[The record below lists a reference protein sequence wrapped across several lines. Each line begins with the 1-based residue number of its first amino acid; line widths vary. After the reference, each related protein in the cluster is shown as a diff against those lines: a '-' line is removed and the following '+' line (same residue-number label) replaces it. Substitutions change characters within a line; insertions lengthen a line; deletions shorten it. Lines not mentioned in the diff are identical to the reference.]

1 MILEQVITESESLG
15 PVVIVGDFNAH
26 LGKLG
31 GSRGLGDPNVQG
43 VLLHDLLDGC
53 ELNVVSLGSLSS
65 GETYT
70 YRSGSTTTIV
80 DYVLMDLDAVSL
92 LRSCETLSEAD
103 LNISNHLPLAVDMMC
118 GSVGKLE
125 EGDSIAKIDWDGA
138 RRSGDLLG
146 YMAEVKE
153 RLAPFL
159 NGSYIDVG
167 EVDEEIRQVA

>member
-1 MILEQVITESESLG
+1 
-15 PVVIVGDFNAH
+15 
-26 LGKLG
+26 
-31 GSRGLGDPNVQG
+31 
-43 VLLHDLLDGC
+43 
-53 ELNVVSLGSLSS
+53 
-65 GETYT
+65 
-70 YRSGSTTTIV
+70 
-80 DYVLMDLDAVSL
+80 MDLDAVSL

-103 LNISNHLPLAVDMMC
+103 LNTSNHLPLAVDMMC